1 MPTPLAGATALLT
14 GGSQGIGPFI
24 ARALAAERVN
34 LALAARSAGKL
45 EEVARDIAALGV
57 RCVAVPADVTSAA
70 DRDRLVDEVERA
82 LGPVDILVNNAG
94 LEHGGRFVTRAPEEI
109 AQVVETNVQAPML
122 LARRVL
128 PGMIA
133 RGRGHVVNIA
143 SLAGKVGYPYAA
155 VYGGTKAA
163 LIAWGNALRI
173 ELEGTGVSVTTV
185 SPGYVKDAG
194 MFAAHYVKPPAALGE
209 TTPDAVARAVVR
221 ALQEDPIGIDV
232 SPRPFWAVQV
242 LFAVAPRQTLAA
254 FRRLGAFDY
263 MKSMLDKE

>member
-1 MPTPLAGATALLT
+1 MPTALHGATAIVT
-14 GGSQGIGPFI
+14 GASQGLGPFI

-45 EEVARDIAALGV
+45 DDVVRNVAALGV

-94 LEHGGRFVTRAPEEI
+94 VEHGGRFVTRSPAEI
-109 AQVVETNVQAPML
+109 AQLVETNVLAPML

-194 MFAAHYVKPPAALGE
+194 MFAAHYVKPPATLGE
-209 TTPDAVARAVVR
+209 TTPDAVARAVVH
-221 ALQEDPIGIDV
+221 ALQRDPLEIDV
-232 SPRPFWAVQV
+232 SPRPFWPVQV
-242 LFAVAPRQTLAA
+242 MFAAAPRQSVALL
-254 FRRLGAFDY
+254 RRLGVIDY
-263 MKSMLDKE
+263 LKRMLDKE